1 MTTLFPPTDWAA
13 LIDRYFEAQT
23 SEAEELLLRQFVA
36 SPLADA
42 PEMAS
47 LRAAIDEVRAVMG
60 VAVAARR
67 RRSSASVAVVQRSRP
82 LRQWRGVA
90 AAMIGVALLAG
101 GVAVYQYRNPSCLAY
116 VDGERI
122 TDPATVQLKMEE
134 TLRQALQPTSAQATM
149 EAQLG
154 DMFSTLSST
163 TSTDE

>member
-13 LIDRYFEAQT
+13 LIDRYFDAQT
-23 SEAEELLLRQFVA
+23 SEAEELLLRRFVA

-47 LRAAIDEVRAVMG
+47 LRTAIDEVRAVMG
-60 VAVAARR
+60 VPVAARR
-67 RRSSASVAVVQRSRP
+67 HQGRKALFAPRSKPQ
-82 LRQWRGVA
+82 RQWRGVA
-90 AAMIGVALLAG
+90 AALIGVVLLAG
-101 GVAVYQYRNPSCLAY
+101 GGAVYQYRNPSCLAY

-122 TDPATVQLKMEE
+122 TDPAAVQLRMEE
-134 TLRQALQPTSAQATM
+134 TLRQALQPTADQVTM

-154 DMFSTLSST
+154 EMFSMLSST